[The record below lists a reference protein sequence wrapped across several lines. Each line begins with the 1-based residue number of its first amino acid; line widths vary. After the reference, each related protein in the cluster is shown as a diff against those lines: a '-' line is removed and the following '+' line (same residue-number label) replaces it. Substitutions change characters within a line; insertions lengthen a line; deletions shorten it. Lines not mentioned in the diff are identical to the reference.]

1 MPRRA
6 SDHPSAR
13 RVRASDVAAL
23 AGVSESAVSRTF
35 SGGSVSAPMRGRV
48 EAAARQL
55 GYRPNAMAAAVIT
68 RRSNVIAILMT
79 ASINSHFPEVLSA
92 LSHAATAQ
100 GLRVMLFTVRAPEE
114 VHAVV
119 DQILSYQLD
128 GVLSLTEMLAP
139 DAAILEDHGVEL
151 VLYNRSAADYPASL
165 VSCDHRDSGRQ
176 LGRYLM
182 GLGHRRFGLIAGHA
196 RSVLSIDRA
205 GGVLDVLEESGIAR
219 ASVPVVGGDLGYD
232 SGRAGAAALLSGPAP
247 ITALVCINDV
257 MAIGAIDE
265 ATSRGLRVPA
275 DLSVA
280 GFDGIP
286 AGTWDRYRLTTMRQ
300 PLPQLAEAAV
310 ETILRKLADRARAHE
325 KRLLL
330 CTLSEGAST
339 APPRQVRAVSTATR

>member
-1 MPRRA
+1 MPRRFPTDGQ
-6 SDHPSAR
+6 SR
-13 RVRASDVAAL
+13 RVLASHVAEL
-23 AGVSESAVSRTF
+23 AGVSQSAVSRTF
-35 SGGSVSAPMRGRV
+35 SGGSVSAHVRARV
-48 EAAARQL
+48 QAAARKL

-68 RRSNVIAILMT
+68 RRSNMIAILMT
-79 ASINSHFPEVLSA
+79 ANINSHFPEVLSA
-92 LSHAATAQ
+92 LSRAATAH
-100 GLRVMLFTVRAPEE
+100 GLRVMLFTVQGPDE
-114 VHAVV
+114 VPAVV

-128 GVLSLTEMLAP
+128 GVLSLTEVFAP

-151 VLYNRSAADYPASL
+151 VLYNRSSEDYPASL

-176 LGRYLM
+176 LARHLLA
-182 GLGHRRFGLIAGHA
+182 LGHRDFGLIKGHE

-205 GGVLDVLEESGIAR
+205 GGVLDVLEEAGIPR
-219 ASVPVVGGDLGYD
+219 AAVPTAAGDLGYD
-232 SGRAGAAALLSGPAP
+232 SGRAGAAALLAGPAA
-247 ITALVCINDV
+247 ITALVCVNDV

-265 ATSRGLRVPA
+265 ATSRGLKVPA

-310 ETILRKLADRARAHE
+310 DTITRKLADPARAHE

-330 CTLSEGAST
+330 CTFAEGAST
-339 APPRQVRAVSTATR
+339 APPGGAAAVASGR